1 MTQEETL
8 PFSTILDAIVTR
20 EPVPLHLLYRLSDMA
35 ATEHDT
41 FRARWTAAPSE
52 RRRQIIRHLADLAEE
67 NYVVDFVPVFRDA
80 FEDSDAAVRVAA
92 LDGVW
97 DATDTR
103 LIPTLTRLMQTDK
116 SEEVRVAAA
125 AALSHYVMLAEWG
138 QIPHRFSEPMVTA
151 LLAEYDKAD
160 TAVPI
165 KRAALEA
172 LGASNHPRVDA
183 LINEAYE
190 DIAPA
195 LHISAVFAMGA
206 SADKRWLS
214 TVLAEM
220 ENPDPEMRAEAAR
233 AAGNFGSSD
242 ALTPLERLTED
253 DDYEV
258 RLTAVEALGHI
269 GGEAARDI
277 LHRLMDTADDEEM
290 EEAIAEALDEMSLF
304 AGEFNLLDVDEDEE

>member
-1 MTQEETL
+1 MNEETL
-8 PFSTILDAIVTR
+8 PFDTVLEAITTR
-20 EPVPLHLLYRLSDMA
+20 EPLPLHLLYRLSDMTA
-35 ATEHDT
+35 ADYEM
-41 FRARWTAAPSE
+41 FRGRWTAVPTE
-52 RRRQIIRHLADLAEE
+52 RRRQIIRHLADLSEE
-67 NYVVDFVPVFRDA
+67 NYVVDFLPIFRDA
-80 FEDSDAAVRVAA
+80 FGDSDAAVRVAA

-103 LIPTLTRLMQTDK
+103 LIPTLTRLMQTDE
-116 SEEVRVAAA
+116 SEDVRVSAA

-183 LINEAYE
+183 LINEAYN
-190 DIAPA
+190 DIEAA
-195 LHISAVFAMGA
+195 MHISAVFAMGA

-220 ENPDPEMRAEAAR
+220 DNPDPEMRAEAAR
-233 AAGNFGSSD
+233 AAGNLGSSD

-258 RLTAVEALGHI
+258 KLTAVEALGHI
-269 GGEAARDI
+269 GGDVARDI
-277 LHRLMDTADDEEM
+277 LIRLMDEADDDEL

-304 AGEFNLLDVDEDEE
+304 AGEFNLLDIEDEE